1 MRENEANLQNL
12 LFQQACIYAPKFFCQ
27 SIESRL
33 ILLVTFLF
41 FRPLAGLSCKFCIM
55 FLHILKSVD

>member
-41 FRPLAGLSCKFCIM
+41 FCPLDGCLVNFALCFSTF
-55 FLHILKSVD
+55 